1 MRLQTEGMF
10 SIGFDAEYRYFCKDH
25 LGSVRKVLRYDD
37 DWSGAYTEYQ
47 SNKYSPFGGL
57 EFEDNLAE
65 NKTLFTGKELQ
76 DSRVGND
83 ILRLY
88 DFGARYYDPT
98 VARWTSIDPFAE
110 MYYSR
115 SPYNYALNNPINLI
129 DPNGLFAQGPTI
141 GEFPNLIFLK
151 EYIVGSRTHSPLVE
165 NKTSPFNYSSG
176 SGYLSHSYNSPYGTA
191 GFVLN
196 IHVLNG
202 PKGVP
207 MYLLESLP
215 TNREMPMFGLGKAT
229 DFITSPETSAILAAA
244 SLGTDMLGAGNTV
257 PGYGIK
263 GAGALNFAATAA
275 NATIQTLNGNFDIMQ
290 WGDVAASR
298 AVMSLNPVIFGLGA
312 TWILSRAAEP
322 YVDMAARWTGKQI
335 VKGYN
340 GVNNAINGLRYPP
353 LYIDTYGNPVWDG
366 YTDRE
371 WMQYQ
376 MMLWQD
382 DNR

>member
-65 NKTLFTGKELQ
+65 NKKLFTGKELQ

-129 DPNGLFAQGPTI
+129 DPNGLFAQLPYGRTI
-141 GEFPNLIFLK
+141 TDPRGFYIDEV
-151 EYIVGSRTHSPLVE
+151 IVGSRTHAP
-165 NKTSPFNYSSG
+165 KTSPFNYS

-191 GFVLN
+191 AGN
-196 IHVLNG
+196 MMAMINESNG
-202 PKGVP
+202 PKAVP
-207 MYLLESLP
+207 MYQLKILP
-215 TNREMPMFGLGKAT
+215 RDHGTISAYEPNWAEKMKNGYYARNR
-229 DFITSPETSAILAAA
+229 
-244 SLGTDMLGAGNTV
+244 
-257 PGYGIK
+257 
-263 GAGALNFAATAA
+263 
-275 NATIQTLNGNFDIMQ
+275 
-290 WGDVAASR
+290 R
-298 AVMSLNPVIFGLGA
+298 
-312 TWILSRAAEP
+312 
-322 YVDMAARWTGKQI
+322 
-335 VKGYN
+335 
-340 GVNNAINGLRYPP
+340 
-353 LYIDTYGNPVWDG
+353 
-366 YTDRE
+366 
-371 WMQYQ
+371 
-376 MMLWQD
+376 
-382 DNR
+382 